1 MTPDRPNQTDPPR
14 ATPASTPTTTPRG
27 DLSISLGSSTPSTVK
42 VTRENLDSIRA
53 SCTTGRADGSDG
65 SPDRCV
71 RLSISLSPSDLADL
85 DELVGAM
92 RGMNVGADGSLEH
105 VESSRSMVVRVAL
118 RAFRDRLTSAR

>member
-14 ATPASTPTTTPRG
+14 ATPDSTPTTTPRG
-27 DLSISLGSSTPSTVK
+27 DISISLGSSTPSTVR
-42 VTRENLDSIRA
+42 VTQESSGSIPPTF
-53 SCTTGRADGSDG
+53 TTGRADGNDG

-118 RAFRDRLTSAR
+118 RAFRERLTGHA

>member
-1 MTPDRPNQTDPPR
+1 MTPDRPNRTDPPR
-14 ATPASTPTTTPRG
+14 ATPDSTPTTTPQEG
-27 DLSISLGSSTPSTVK
+27 VSISLGSSTLSIVR
-42 VTRENLDSIRA
+42 VTRENSGSIRA
-53 SCTTGRADGSDG
+53 SFTTGRADESDG
-65 SPDRCV
+65 DPGRCV

-92 RGMNVGADGSLEH
+92 RGVNVGADGSIEH